1 MKDFI
6 YIIDDKFMFLS
17 VDEEISY
24 REAWK
29 LVHYNISNQNK
40 LTARKNTTK
49 EKYNCGFK
57 SIRSFTD
64 LENIITV

>member
-6 YIIDDKFMFLS
+6 YIIDDKFLFLS

-49 EKYNCGFK
+49 EKYKCGFQ